1 MKGAMFK
8 NLLEKLKLNGRTKNK
23 SVIAGELQ
31 SILNAGEE
39 DGLID
44 EQSGEM
50 IKGILGFRDTVARE
64 VMVPRTEIIA
74 VSIGADVEEI
84 IETTLKHG
92 HTRLPVYET
101 TIDNIV
107 GILNVKDLLQFWFK
121 KVSERD
127 VRSILRKAYF
137 IPEAKNILHLLH
149 ELREKKSHLAIVIDE
164 YGGTAGLVT
173 MEDLIEEIV
182 GEIND
187 EHDQEEEDFH
197 KLPGGEVIVD
207 ARTEVEE
214 FEEYFG
220 VSVPEGKF
228 ETVGG
233 LIFHLI
239 KRIPVAGEIIGFKNL
254 ELVIEEADPKTI
266 KKVLVR
272 LPGGGSDTPNQAD
285 SEGKEP

>member
-1 MKGAMFK
+1 MFK